1 MDKQTNLILEMES
14 SLGEDT
20 DKIVEV
26 ITMELEYY
34 INLVDKAASGLVV
47 L

>member
-1 MDKQTNLILEMES
+1 MDKQRNLIIEMES

-34 INLVDKAASGLVV
+34 INLVDKAAAGLVV